1 MAGRSQSS
9 LLFNPPCFRSFSTHG
24 CERHRGTRCLL
35 GEDGTECTPLFPVR
49 LKLLPV
55 PLKPLPALPPE
66 IKELLPVSD
75 KVLPVFAAAPHP
87 VIEELLPV
95 KIIGIEPLAL
105 ANCCAASV
113 APLPPPRNGD
123 RGGSGCDNDD
133 VHEIAGSSL
142 ERLRLFV
149 NAVLRVVAV
158 GGGGGLKHPWLLKNP
173 SVHDVLS
180 EVCDAELS

>member
-1 MAGRSQSS
+1 MS
-9 LLFNPPCFRSFSTHG
+9 PPCFRSFSTHG

-35 GEDGTECTPLFPVR
+35 GDDGTECTPLFPV
-49 LKLLPV
+49 L
-55 PLKPLPALPPE
+55 LKPLPT
-66 IKELLPVSD
+66 LPVFAAPIPHSD
-75 KVLPVFAAAPHP
+75 KVLPVFAAPDP

-95 KIIGIEPLAL
+95 NIIGIDPLAF

-113 APLPPPRNGD
+113 APLPPPRKGD
-123 RGGSGCDNDD
+123 KGGSGCDNDD

-180 EVCDAELS
+180 DVCDAELS